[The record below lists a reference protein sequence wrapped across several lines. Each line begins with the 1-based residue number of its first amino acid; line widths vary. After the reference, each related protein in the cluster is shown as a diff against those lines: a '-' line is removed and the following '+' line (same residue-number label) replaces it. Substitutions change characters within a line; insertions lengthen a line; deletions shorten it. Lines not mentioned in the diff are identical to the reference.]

1 MQFFCRVLTIISTN
15 QQHLNVKQKSICHV
29 YWSCFHLKSSTKL
42 QTLYYKL
49 YFRLSALLKQIQY
62 GWGGKGSGNLKD
74 LCEAINKLEYD
85 EVVKHDLMEQLTKWP
100 QTKGFR
106 LQKPNKEILRLLL
119 EAFLSNDISVT
130 KQVNNLESG
139 SSPG

>member
-1 MQFFCRVLTIISTN
+1 MDWLHFERVS
-15 QQHLNVKQKSICHV
+15 
-29 YWSCFHLKSSTKL
+29 YWRGEAPQEETEERRLITFEKL
-42 QTLYYKL
+42 LSETKL

-130 KQVNNLESG
+130 KQVNDLESG

>member
-1 MQFFCRVLTIISTN
+1 M
-15 QQHLNVKQKSICHV
+15 
-29 YWSCFHLKSSTKL
+29 
-42 QTLYYKL
+42 
-49 YFRLSALLKQIQY
+49 A
-62 GWGGKGSGNLKD
+62 GKGSGKLKD

-130 KQVNNLESG
+130 KQVNNLESD
-139 SSPG
+139 SSPGYINLTLQVNQVLSACISLEDESWVSTQDHFGKSDLATLIMHN

>member
-1 MQFFCRVLTIISTN
+1 M
-15 QQHLNVKQKSICHV
+15 
-29 YWSCFHLKSSTKL
+29 
-42 QTLYYKL
+42 
-49 YFRLSALLKQIQY
+49 A
-62 GWGGKGSGNLKD
+62 GKGSGNLKD

-106 LQKPNKEILRLLL
+106 LQKQNKEILRLLL

-130 KQVNNLESG
+130 KQVNKLGSG